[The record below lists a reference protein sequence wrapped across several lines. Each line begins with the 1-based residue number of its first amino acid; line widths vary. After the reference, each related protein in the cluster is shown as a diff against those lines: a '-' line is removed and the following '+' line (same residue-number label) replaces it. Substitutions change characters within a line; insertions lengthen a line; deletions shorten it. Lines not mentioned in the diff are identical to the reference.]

1 MRAFIQWL
9 ALAPLFVIAG
19 CSTLQQTPRLTSSGS
34 ALSLSVA
41 DANLGEA
48 LAHYS
53 QGLITEASPGTSQS
67 AFLHFRQA
75 AVLDPDHIPINLK
88 VAADYISRK
97 DYTGAIAVLKS
108 LQLAHPE
115 SSEIRL
121 LLGSVYQ
128 VQGNF
133 DGAVRQFR
141 SVIRMAPERPE
152 GYLRWA
158 TLLAVELEARRSLAV
173 VRDGLR
179 HSNNPQPLL
188 EFCESAGRFFVA
200 GKDLPSAI
208 LFFELVP
215 DNSQVSYWLGEAYEL
230 QGKREKALKAYT
242 LAGKGDPFKVPV
254 ALRKANLY
262 MQTEQFAEAL
272 TQFDEVE
279 RRVSR
284 DPSFSNQIPPI
295 FDFWYGITC
304 ERVGRIADGEKYL
317 GRFLAAHPDSGEA
330 LNYLAYMWAEQGVN
344 LEQAESYI
352 TKALVQEPENGAYWD
367 TQGWIQF
374 KRGHM
379 INALSSL
386 EKALRLVGKD
396 PTISAHLR
404 AVRAALKKR

>member
-1 MRAFIQWL
+1 MRAFTQWL

-19 CSTLQQTPRLTSSGS
+19 CSTLQQTSRLTSSGS

-41 DANLGEA
+41 DTNLGEA

-53 QGLITEASPGTSQS
+53 QGLITEASQGTSQS

-88 VAADYISRK
+88 VAADLIGRK
-97 DYTGAIAVLKS
+97 DYTGAVVVLKS
-108 LQLAHPE
+108 LQLSHPE

-128 VQGNF
+128 VQGNQ
-133 DGAVRQFR
+133 DEAVHQFR
-141 SVIRMAPERPE
+141 SVVRMAPERPE

-158 TLLAVELEARRSLAV
+158 ALLAVEFDARRSLAV
-173 VRDGLR
+173 VRDGFR
-179 HSNNPQPLL
+179 HVSNPQPLL
-188 EFCESAGRFFVA
+188 EFCESAGRLFVA
-200 GKDLPSAI
+200 GKDIPSAI
-208 LFFELVP
+208 LFFEQVP
-215 DNSQVSYWLGEAYEL
+215 DNPQVSYWLGEAYEL
-230 QGKREKALKAYT
+230 QGKREKALKSYT

-272 TQFDEVE
+272 TQLDQVE
-279 RRVSR
+279 RRVSQ
-284 DPSFSNQIPPI
+284 DPACTNQIPAI

-304 ERVGRIADGEKYL
+304 ERVGRIEDSEKYL
-317 GRFLAAHPDSGEA
+317 GRFLAVHPDSGEA

-344 LEQAESYI
+344 LVQAESNI
-352 TKALVQEPENGAYWD
+352 TKALAQEPENGAYLD
-367 TQGWIQF
+367 TLGWIQF
-374 KRGHM
+374 KRGDT
-379 INALSSL
+379 IKALSSL

-396 PTISAHLR
+396 PTILAHLR
-404 AVRAALKKR
+404 AVRAVLKKR